1 MQKNKRRSVIL
12 MIAAISIAVV
22 AALIFYGRLSA
33 LEREI
38 GDKVYVVVATQNI
51 EAATRLI
58 TEGAGQNVELELYP
72 KKYAE
77 LHGLNYLLSLEDI
90 GDSTVALVDFR
101 VGDIIL
107 RSGIDEN
114 AGLEPNMR
122 AVALA
127 VDRVQGAGGS
137 IRPGNRVD
145 IIASYK
151 RGADQEP
158 VTEILFQD
166 VKVLA
171 VSHLA
176 SDIAPPPPAEGA
188 APAGETQPPARFLPT
203 GELMDEATLTLA
215 LTLEDALKLA
225 YMDNFGVDVRLV
237 IRRLDEEPEPA
248 LPSVTEDSF

>member
-51 EAATRLI
+51 KAATRLI

-90 GDSTVALVDFR
+90 GDSTVALVGFR

-145 IIASYK
+145 VIVSYK
-151 RGADQEP
+151 QGEDMEP
-158 VTEILFQD
+158 VTEVLFQD
-166 VKVLA
+166 VQVLA
-171 VSHLA
+171 VSRLA

-188 APAGETQPPARFLPT
+188 AETQLPARFLPT
-203 GELMDEATLTLA
+203 GELMDEATVTLA

-225 YMDNFGVDVRLV
+225 YMDNFGVDVRLI

>member
-38 GDKVYVVVATQNI
+38 GDKVYVVVATQDI
-51 EAATRLI
+51 GAATRLI
-58 TEGAGQNVELELYP
+58 TEGAGQNVELQLYP

-77 LHGLNYLLSLEDI
+77 LHGVNYIFSLDDI

-145 IIASYK
+145 VIASYK
-151 RGADQEP
+151 QGEDQEP

-171 VSHLA
+171 VSRLA
-176 SDIAPPPPAEGA
+176 SDIAPPPSAEGA
-188 APAGETQPPARFLPT
+188 AETQPPARFMPT
-203 GELMDEATLTLA
+203 GELMDEATVTLA